1 MPEISWKYSTLMV
14 IERSCVRSAWLSPM
28 PIKIAYTAEVLM
40 IEMISVM
47 LGVVR
52 VIMLVI
58 LIVSTVDCI
67 HELIHD
73 STNRIVSVA
82 TSSWISIILLQ
93 ILLLIWLLAVFIS
106 HLVILWLV
114 LLLIVTVSIVL
125 IRTNQIRWIAELCM
139 NWITCLII
147 TLLVT

>member
-1 MPEISWKYSTLMV
+1 
-14 IERSCVRSAWLSPM
+14 M

-82 TSSWISIILLQ
+82 TSS
-93 ILLLIWLLAVFIS
+93 
-106 HLVILWLV
+106 
-114 LLLIVTVSIVL
+114 
-125 IRTNQIRWIAELCM
+125 
-139 NWITCLII
+139 
-147 TLLVT
+147 